1 MDTIPCGCNSTPTRF
16 FIGGYYKISHK
27 LKSQFEF
34 CNNIFIIEST
44 SFWTSVALEIGAGR
58 AHVPSDPL
66 YHSKSSY
73 RKKYN

>member
-1 MDTIPCGCNSTPTRF
+1 MATIPCGCIPRLPD
-16 FIGGYYKISHK
+16 FIDGYDQISNK

-44 SFWTSVALEIGAGR
+44 SFCTSDAIEMGEGR

-73 RKKYN
+73 RKKYH